1 MTPDRLELSDPA
13 DVGQSVASGVSAKFA
28 YPDLDEVWQAVAP
41 FLRTRKND
49 VHTPLSFFF
58 AELLLDAHPQ
68 ADPLV
73 VRLAILL
80 HDSGWSAI
88 DETRILSEGFAAN
101 WKTSDV
107 RYLHELEGCRI
118 ARELLPP
125 LGYPADVVDR
135 VTAIIDGHDTRPE
148 ALSLE
153 DELVRDAD
161 RLWRFTPTGIGIASG
176 WFKKTPAAYYR
187 QLCERT
193 FHELITAEGRRM
205 ATAELERSRELL
217 KLDVL

>member
-1 MTPDRLELSDPA
+1 MTPDRTQLTASDET
-13 DVGQSVASGVSAKFA
+13 VATGLSAKFA

-41 FLRTRKND
+41 YLRTRKND

-58 AELLLDAHPQ
+58 AELLLDAHPE
-68 ADPLV
+68 ADALV

-88 DETRILSEGFAAN
+88 DEGRILTEGFAAN

-107 RYLHELEGCRI
+107 RYLHEIEGCRI
-118 ARELLPP
+118 AGELLPP
-125 LGYPADVVDR
+125 LGYSTEVVAR
-135 VTAIIDGHDTRPE
+135 VTAIIDGHDTRPD

-176 WFKKTPAAYYR
+176 WFKKTPAEYYR
-187 QLCERT
+187 QLRERT
-193 FHELITAEGRRM
+193 FGELITTEARRM
-205 ATAELERSRELL
+205 ASAELERSRSLL

>member
-1 MTPDRLELSDPA
+1 MTPDRSQLTASDET
-13 DVGQSVASGVSAKFA
+13 VATGLSAKFA

-41 FLRTRKND
+41 YLRTRKND

-58 AELLLDAHPQ
+58 AELLLDAHPE
-68 ADPLV
+68 ADALV

-88 DETRILSEGFAAN
+88 DEGRILSEGFAAN

-107 RYLHELEGCRI
+107 RYLHEIEGCRI
-118 ARELLPP
+118 AGELLPP
-125 LGYPADVVDR
+125 LGYSPEVVAR
-135 VTAIIDGHDTRPE
+135 VTAIIDGHDTRPD

-176 WFKKTPAAYYR
+176 WFKKTPAEYYR
-187 QLCERT
+187 QLRERT
-193 FHELITAEGRRM
+193 FGELITTEARRM
-205 ATAELERSRELL
+205 ASAELERSRSLL

>member
-1 MTPDRLELSDPA
+1 MTPDRTQLTASDET
-13 DVGQSVASGVSAKFA
+13 VATGLSAKFA

-41 FLRTRKND
+41 YLRTRKND

-58 AELLLDAHPQ
+58 AELLLDAHPE
-68 ADPLV
+68 ADALV

-88 DETRILSEGFAAN
+88 DEGRILSEGFAAN

-107 RYLHELEGCRI
+107 RYLHEIEGCRI
-118 ARELLPP
+118 AGELLPP
-125 LGYPADVVDR
+125 LGYSAEVIAR
-135 VTAIIDGHDTRPE
+135 VTAIIDGHDTRPD

-176 WFKKTPAAYYR
+176 WFKKTPAEYYR
-187 QLCERT
+187 QLRERT
-193 FHELITAEGRRM
+193 FGELITTEARRM
-205 ATAELERSRELL
+205 ASAELERSRSLL